1 MNYVMETQ
9 NLSKKYQNVTVVDHV
24 NLHIPKGKIYGLL
37 GRNGAGKTTIMK
49 MMLQLVSPTAGKIM
63 MFGKDHREQ
72 MKDTYQKIGSIIET
86 PGFYT
91 NLTGQENLEILA
103 RFRKN
108 VSKASVKHALEVV
121 GLDQEKKKPFSDYSL
136 GMKQR
141 LGIAAAIMHE
151 PELLILD
158 EPINGLDPIGIS
170 EIRQFLCELSRTK
183 GTTIFISS
191 HVLSEIEQIAD
202 MTGVINQGKLVEE
215 VNMKEL
221 HKRKRKYVAF
231 TVSDALSAAKIL
243 ENQCNVRD
251 YDIQDHMIKIFET
264 EFNVGYFNQILV
276 ENQLV
281 VTGINTCE
289 DNLENYFSELIG
301 GGGIA

>member
-103 RFRKN
+103 SKN

-202 MTGVINQGKLVEE
+202 MIGVINQGKLVEE

>member
-158 EPINGLDPIGIS
+158 EPINGLDPS
-170 EIRQFLCELSRTK
+170 EYIYPGQTILVPKQGVSVYI
-183 GTTIFISS
+183 TTMGDTI
-191 HVLSEIEQIAD
+191 QNIA
-202 MTGVINQGKLVEE
+202 
-215 VNMKEL
+215 
-221 HKRKRKYVAF
+221 R
-231 TVSDALSAAKIL
+231 
-243 ENQCNVRD
+243 
-251 YDIQDHMIKIFET
+251 
-264 EFNVGYFNQILV
+264 YFNTTVANLSYNNNNIYLLPD
-276 ENQLV
+276 QLIV
-281 VTGINTCE
+281 YRNM
-289 DNLENYFSELIG
+289 
-301 GGGIA
+301 